1 MLHTL
6 QHNHLSINVSSRWA
20 ELQSLKRGEQEF
32 LYQKREGYWQRQSP
46 HLFPIVGGLR
56 DGRYEID
63 GDEYHLSQHGFA
75 RDREWELSQAWED
88 FLEFVLIAD
97 AHTLRVYPYDFLL
110 FVRYTIHESSLYV
123 EYRVVNPSDQHGL
136 VASIGAHPAF
146 AIDDISRYRLRLPH
160 DTSLAVS
167 RLDSGL
173 LSLDREE
180 IHLEDHIL
188 QLSDELFVRDA
199 LILLDMQSHRVD
211 LLRDEEVVLTLD
223 RGNLP
228 YLALWRQVESPFL
241 CIEPWQGHA
250 DRADRVSY
258 DFSEKEWVF
267 FLEPLESREFSWFV
281 TL

>member
-6 QHNHLSINVSSRWA
+6 HHDTLSIVVSSHWA
-20 ELQSLKRGEQEF
+20 ELQSFKKWDREY
-32 LYQKREGYWQRQSP
+32 LYQKREWYWQRQSP

-63 GDEYHLSQHGFA
+63 GGEYHLPQHGFA
-75 RDREWELSQAWED
+75 RDREWEISQAWED

-97 AHTLRVYPYDFLL
+97 RESFGIYPYDFLL
-110 FVRYTIHESSLYV
+110 FVRYTLHESSLYV

-146 AIDDISRYRLRLPH
+146 AIDDISRYHLRFPQ
-160 DTSLAVS
+160 DTSLTVS
-167 RLDSGL
+167 RLHSGL

-180 IHLEDHIL
+180 ICLEDHIL
-188 QLSDELFVRDA
+188 QLSDDLFTHDA
-199 LILLDMQSHRVD
+199 LIFLGTQSHRVE
-211 LLRDEEVVLTLD
+211 LLQDEEVILTLD

-228 YLALWRQVESPFL
+228 YLALWRQVGSPFL
-241 CIEPWQGHA
+241 CIEPWQGYA
-250 DRADRVSY
+250 DREDRVSY